1 MKGIRRMFPR
11 LCSLLLALLLLTA
24 CGGEEGARAE
34 SYELYFRAADLDLA
48 VGGGAFET
56 ERVYL
61 APMDTPLDQAEALMG
76 ELLQGPHGENLK
88 SPIPS
93 GTSLLGVELQGRRAV
108 VDLSGGYSSLSGVAL
123 TLADYAITLTLTQI
137 PEILS
142 VQITVRGRELAYRE
156 KQVFS
161 AREALLSQEEDVV
174 RTLSVTLYFPDGG
187 GRLVPEQR
195 TLDLYEGDTQVGA
208 VARALEAGPE
218 NRDLSPALPEGFRL
232 GSVWQE
238 GDVCYVNLS
247 SADGLRDEAV
257 LALAIEALGNSLAS
271 LDSVNETRFL
281 VDGEFSRYYG
291 TVDVGDPYVAGG
303 YGDFS

>member
-1 MKGIRRMFPR
+1 M
-11 LCSLLLALLLLTA
+11 
-24 CGGEEGARAE
+24 
-34 SYELYFRAADLDLA
+34 
-48 VGGGAFET
+48 
-56 ERVYL
+56 
-61 APMDTPLDQAEALMG
+61 
-76 ELLQGPHGENLK
+76 
-88 SPIPS
+88 
-93 GTSLLGVELQGRRAV
+93 
-108 VDLSGGYSSLSGVAL
+108 
-123 TLADYAITLTLTQI
+123 
-137 PEILS
+137 
-142 VQITVRGRELAYRE
+142 
-156 KQVFS
+156 
-161 AREALLSQEEDVV
+161 
-174 RTLSVTLYFPDGG
+174 RTLSVTMYFPDGG